1 MKRVV
6 IVLGL
11 CTLLGGCGRRE
22 LEDRRF
28 PTVLTAE
35 TGNIKAQEEE
45 RQAQD
50 SKYIDYGHVK
60 AVILS
65 RETAENGQM
74 LREIL
79 SYLENNPVF
88 ARNILIYVGDEE
100 TLEAAKK
107 KEEDTGIYLED
118 LAKNQPGDGALELPL
133 KDLLNY
139 LHNGEAS
146 IKLPALY
153 TENGKIL
160 PGGSIEL
167 TQEAA
172 SASNVPIPRKTG
184 FKE

>member
-1 MKRVV
+1 M
-6 IVLGL
+6 
-11 CTLLGGCGRRE
+11 
-22 LEDRRF
+22 
-28 PTVLTAE
+28 
-35 TGNIKAQEEE
+35 
-45 RQAQD
+45 
-50 SKYIDYGHVK
+50 
-60 AVILS
+60 ILS

-100 TLEAAKK
+100 TLETAKK

-146 IKLPALY
+146 IKLRALY
-153 TENGKIL
+153 TENGEDSAGRQYRTYTGKRHL
-160 PGGSIEL
+160 HQMCRFPGKQDLRNRGNLWEKPKQS
-167 TQEAA
+167 
-172 SASNVPIPRKTG
+172 
-184 FKE
+184 

>member
-11 CTLLGGCGRRE
+11 CALLGGCGRRE

-35 TGNIKAQEEE
+35 TGNIK
-45 RQAQD
+45 AQD

-118 LAKNQPGDGALELPL
+118 SAGRQYRTYTGSGIC
-133 KDLLNY
+133 
-139 LHNGEAS
+139 
-146 IKLPALY
+146 IKCADSQ
-153 TENGKIL
+153 ENRI
-160 PGGSIEL
+160 
-167 TQEAA
+167 
-172 SASNVPIPRKTG
+172 
-184 FKE
+184 